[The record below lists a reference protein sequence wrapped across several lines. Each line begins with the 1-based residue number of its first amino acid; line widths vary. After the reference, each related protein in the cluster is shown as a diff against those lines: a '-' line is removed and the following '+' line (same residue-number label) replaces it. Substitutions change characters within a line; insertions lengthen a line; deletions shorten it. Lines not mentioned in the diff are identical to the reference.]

1 MAKLDLL
8 GDIKKLPDQKF
19 GGKDTWIARLQKKD
33 PALFAEVVKVIDL
46 WLDGD
51 QDIRRK
57 LPSQTAVCDWL
68 SPLLNARGFQV
79 ASQTINQIFPHRKQN
94 RDGQAAQ

>member
-19 GGKDTWIARLQKKD
+19 GGKDTWITRLHKQD
-33 PALFAEVVKVIDL
+33 PALFAEVMKVVDL

-51 QDIRRK
+51 QDVRRK
-57 LPSQTAVCDWL
+57 LPSQSSVCDWL
-68 SPLLNARGFQV
+68 SPLLGERGFHV
-79 ASQTINQIFPHRKQN
+79 ASQTINQIFPHRKQH
-94 RDGQAAQ
+94 RDGQTAQ